1 MAGTTAPPGLL
12 DGLRG
17 LVRFFRDVMGEDA
30 YRKYRAH
37 HAATGCAAAP
47 MSERE
52 FWKDRFDRQ
61 DANPGGRCC

>member
-1 MAGTTAPPGLL
+1 
-12 DGLRG
+12 
-17 LVRFFRDVMGEDA
+17 VRFFRDVMGEDA